1 MAAWLL
7 LTFFICL
14 HNQLSF
20 INFITTYQR
29 VQMFEKCASLNRQQ
43 IVRQHTTS
51 AGKRE
56 YFDDT
61 NFRYL
66 FMKLVCEI
74 TVFPLISTPGLYLI
88 SNFVSEVFI
97 RGRRLKKRDA
107 YFKVSK
113 IYNIKFQNFIFQ

>member
-1 MAAWLL
+1 MSIL
-7 LTFFICL
+7 
-14 HNQLSF
+14 
-20 INFITTYQR
+20 YR
-29 VQMFEKCASLNRQQ
+29 RQQ

-61 NFRYL
+61 IFWYL

-74 TVFPLISTPGLYLI
+74 TVFPLTSTPGLYLI